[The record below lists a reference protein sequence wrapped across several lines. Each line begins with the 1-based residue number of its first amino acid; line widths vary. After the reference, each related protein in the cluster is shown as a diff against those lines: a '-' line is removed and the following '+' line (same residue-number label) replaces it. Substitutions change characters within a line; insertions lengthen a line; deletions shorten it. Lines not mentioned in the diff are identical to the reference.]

1 MSNQWTDERIKTE
14 FAKRRIGFASG
25 VSRDRVLALMGLM
38 RDELTADDHR
48 LTQHCNDLNNEVQE
62 LRQKLATERADTMTM
77 KAAWIDTAGDYGTLL
92 QKYESIVDLVN
103 SGFAPSTANLHP
115 NDDLV
120 HEYYQRIV
128 NILDS

>member
-1 MSNQWTDERIKTE
+1 VSNQWTDEKIQAEIDTV
-14 FAKRRIGFASG
+14 ASRG
-25 VSRDRVLALMGLM
+25 YVRQLTAEALMGRM

-92 QKYESIVDLVN
+92 EKHETLLAWAKQAYKFMETHVHE
-103 SGFAPSTANLHP
+103 GAPSRLLADAP
-115 NDDLV
+115 EEV
-120 HEYYQRIV
+120 
-128 NILDS
+128 

>member
-1 MSNQWTDERIKTE
+1 MSNQWTDEKIQAEIDTV
-14 FAKRRIGFASG
+14 ASRG
-25 VSRDRVLALMGLM
+25 YVRQLTAEALMCRM

-77 KAAWIDTAGDYGTLL
+77 KTAWIDTAGDYGTLL